1 MGIASW
7 SAKLGGAVVLALAT
21 TPLYAQDLLDIWQLA
36 LQRDPIYAASQA
48 NRNAEQEAVPQAR
61 AQLLP
66 YISASATGE
75 VNDTRRRST
84 LNQSSTQQRGLWAL
98 SLSQPIID
106 IGAWG
111 QLQQADSIAKR
122 ADVTQSQAYQD
133 LILRVSLAYFN
144 VLAAQ
149 DTLRAL
155 EAQKSAVQTQLQAAK
170 LGFELGSTTITD
182 THEAQARLDLL
193 LATELQA
200 ENDLQLSRD
209 QLAKIINQR
218 PADLAQ
224 LDPAT
229 PLPAPQ
235 PNRLDDW
242 TDQASNASLD
252 VLLARL
258 NEHIAEQQIKIAKS
272 QHYPRL
278 SLQAQTGS
286 ASDRGLY
293 GPSSGPRSVDSSVG
307 LMLSIPVFT
316 GGEISSV
323 VREQSSRLQQARYNL
338 EDAKRLTVQN
348 TRRYFS
354 GVTSGLAQIHAL
366 QAAERS
372 SLAALKANELAYQ
385 IGVRI
390 NIDVLNAQ
398 QQLYETQRRLL
409 LTRYET
415 LLDSLRLKAVSG
427 ILSDTDITALNQLLT
442 VKP

>member
-1 MGIASW
+1 MVISSW
-7 SAKLGGAVVLALAT
+7 SAKLAGVVVLTLAGM
-21 TPLYAQDLLDIWQLA
+21 PLHAQDLLDIWQLA

-66 YISASATGE
+66 YISANAIGE

-84 LNQSSTQQRGLWAL
+84 LSRNTSKQRGLWSL

-106 IGAWG
+106 MGAWG
-111 QLQQADSIAKR
+111 QLQQADFIAKR
-122 ADVTQSQAYQD
+122 GDVTQSLAYQD
-133 LILRVSLAYFN
+133 LILRVSQAYFN

-155 EAQKSAVQTQLQAAK
+155 HAQKSSVETQLKAAT

-200 ENDLQLSRD
+200 QNDLQLSRD
-209 QLAKIINQR
+209 QLARIINQP

-229 PLPAPQ
+229 PLPSPQ

-242 TDQASNASLD
+242 THQAANASPN
-252 VLLARL
+252 VLLAKL

-286 ASDRGLY
+286 ASDRGIY
-293 GPSSGPRSVDSSVG
+293 GPSSGPRSLDSSVG

-323 VREQSSRLQQARYNL
+323 VREQSSRLQQARYQL
-338 EDAKRLTVQN
+338 ESAKRLTEQN

-372 SLAALKANELAYQ
+372 SVAALKANELAYQ
-385 IGVRI
+385 VGVRI

-427 ILSDTDITALNQLLT
+427 ILSDADIIALNQLLT

>member
-1 MGIASW
+1 MASW
-7 SAKLGGAVVLALAT
+7 SARLGGAVILALAT

-36 LQRDPIYAASQA
+36 LERDPIYAASQA
-48 NRNAEQEAVPQAR
+48 SRDAEQEALPQAR

-75 VNDTRRRST
+75 VNDTRRRSS
-84 LNQSSTQQRGLWAL
+84 LNRHASHQRGLWAL
-98 SLSQPIID
+98 NLSQPIVD

-122 ADVTQSQAYQD
+122 ADVSQSQAYQD
-133 LILRVSLAYFN
+133 LILRVSQAYFS

-149 DTLRAL
+149 DSLHAL
-155 EAQKSAVQTQLQAAK
+155 EAEKSAVTTQLQAAK

-193 LATELQA
+193 LATELQLQN
-200 ENDLQLSRD
+200 ELQLGRD
-209 QLAKIINQR
+209 HLAKIIAQ
-218 PADLAQ
+218 PPKDLAQ

-242 TDQASNASLD
+242 TTQASNASLT
-252 VLLARL
+252 VLQATL
-258 NEHIAEQQIKIAKS
+258 NERIAEQQINIAKS

-278 SLQAQTGS
+278 SLEAQTGS
-286 ASDRGLY
+286 ASDRGIH
-293 GPSSGPRSVDSSVG
+293 GPRSGPRSVDSSVG

-323 VREQSSRLQQARYNL
+323 VREQSSRLQQARYQL
-338 EDAKRLTVQN
+338 EDAKRLAVQN

-354 GVTSGLAQIHAL
+354 GVTSGLARIDAL
-366 QAAERS
+366 HAAERS
-372 SLAALKANELAYQ
+372 SLAAMKANELAYQ
-385 IGVRI
+385 VGVRI

-409 LTRYET
+409 LARYET

-442 VKP
+442 VKKP